1 VTHVLGAALA
11 VNPNQLTDRA
21 AMGLPDSFVDRIDQS
36 ALAAEH
42 RRLSRAEPRQLA
54 DTVGDPSLPRLTR
67 LAAGNLLALVGDP
80 RIDVWSPAMVDVPA
94 GQVSVGLPVERV
106 AEVVARFSSVGVI
119 REWIDKEVPRH
130 SVHLPAFRIARYP
143 VTNQEYRV
151 FLLENPDV
159 APPTSWQFGVY
170 PAPLA
175 NHPVW
180 TVSPNDADAY
190 AAWLS
195 VRTGR
200 HFRLPA
206 EAEWEYAAA
215 GPEERE
221 YPWGDEAGQEFANT
235 VESGPLATT
244 PVGVHPAGR
253 SPFGADD
260 MGGNVEEYVADAYY
274 PYPDGILVGD
284 DLAGS
289 GDTYRV
295 ARGGSFTRYAD
306 LARCSRRHGWY
317 RKPIYAMGFRL
328 AETVAPVQGSDGG
341 AGDCH
346 G

>member
-1 VTHVLGAALA
+1 VTYAHGTALT

-21 AMGLPDSFVDRIDQS
+21 AMGLPDSFVDRLDQS

-42 RRLSRAEPRQLA
+42 RRLSRADPGQLVDA
-54 DTVGDPSLPRLTR
+54 VGDPSLPRLTR
-67 LAAGNLLALVGDP
+67 LAAGNVLALVGDP

-94 GQVSVGLPVERV
+94 GQVNVGLPAERV
-106 AEVVARFSSVGVI
+106 AEVVARFSAVGVI

-130 SVHLPAFRIARYP
+130 SVYLTGFRLARYP

-151 FLLENPDV
+151 FLLDRPDV
-159 APPTSWQFGVY
+159 APPTSWQFGMY
-170 PAPLA
+170 PAALA

-180 TVSPNDADAY
+180 TVSPADADAY

-195 VRTGR
+195 GRTGR
-200 HFRLPA
+200 PFRLPA

-221 YPWGDEAGQEFANT
+221 YPWGDEPGPEFANT
-235 VESGPLATT
+235 AESGLLATT

-260 MGGNVEEYVADAYY
+260 MGGNVEEYVADAYR
-274 PYPDGILVGD
+274 PYPDGIQVAD

-289 GDTYRV
+289 GETYRV

-328 AETVAPVQGSDGG
+328 AETVTAATGRV
-341 AGDCH
+341 A
-346 G
+346 